1 MILILTSAAAVVGFI
16 FGIAATL
23 VALALA
29 VRVMS

>member
-1 MILILTSAAAVVGFI
+1 MILILTAAAVVGFLI
-16 FGIAATL
+16 GIAATL